1 VTQPDLINVNEMS
14 IVPLT
19 YSLNYPFYV
28 DSTVYIAPAMQLRE
42 LIISPREAVL
52 RAADNAIHVSIEVS
66 VFIRSL
72 LGFVRQLTTALIN
85 ASSITAL

>member
-1 VTQPDLINVNEMS
+1 MS

-19 YSLNYPFYV
+19 YSLNYPFY
-28 DSTVYIAPAMQLRE
+28 DPTVYIALAVQLRE

-52 RAADNAIHVSIEVS
+52 RATDNAIHVSVEVS

-72 LGFVRQLTTALIN
+72 FGFVRQLTTVL
-85 ASSITAL
+85 

>member
-1 VTQPDLINVNEMS
+1 VTRPDLINVNEMS
-14 IVPLT
+14 IISLT

-28 DSTVYIAPAMQLRE
+28 DPTVYIVPAVQLRE

-52 RAADNAIHVSIEVS
+52 RATDNAIHVSIEVS

-72 LGFVRQLTTALIN
+72 LGFVRQLTTAL
-85 ASSITAL
+85 

>member
-1 VTQPDLINVNEMS
+1 MQLNLINVNEMS

-28 DSTVYIAPAMQLRE
+28 DPTVYVPAVQLRE

-52 RAADNAIHVSIEVS
+52 RATDNAIHVSVEVS

-72 LGFVRQLTTALIN
+72 LGFVRQLTTVL
-85 ASSITAL
+85 